1 MIFLLAPT
9 ISFASDIE
17 TSRFVS
23 VCTQIQNENM
33 HDVSSDEYTLFIELK
48 KQYYLDD
55 CNYLWLYLNKQES
68 ILIQNVSI
76 GDFRLLSNLETLRYL
91 SLNNNLIQDS
101 ASLPNL
107 PQLRYLNLSN
117 NKLTDFKGIPDYP
130 NLTVLRASD
139 NQITSIESL
148 RGLRSLEVL
157 DLTNN
162 AIESLWPLTELVEIQ
177 ELFADNNQ
185 TSNIL
190 PILYLP
196 EIRTLSLEQN
206 PIRFCP
212 RGAWTR
218 VQNQTLEMTPFLQS
232 FCINQ
237 RKQELKSL
245 VSFRSGHDKQPE

>member
-1 MIFLLAPT
+1 MTFLILPT
-9 ISFASDIE
+9 ISFGSDIE

-33 HDVSSDEYTLFIELK
+33 YDVSSDEYTLFIELK

-55 CNYLWLYLNKQES
+55 CHYLWLYLNKQES
-68 ILIQNVSI
+68 IQIQSVSVS
-76 GDFRLLSNLETLRYL
+76 DFQMLSNLETLRYL

-101 ASLPNL
+101 AALPNL
-107 PQLRYLNLSN
+107 PQLRYLNLSQN
-117 NKLTDFKGIPDYP
+117 NLTDFEGIPDYP

-139 NQITSIESL
+139 NKIASIESL
-148 RGLRSLEVL
+148 RGLHSLEVL

-162 AIESLWPLTELVEIQ
+162 EIESLWPLTELMKIQ

-185 TSNIL
+185 TRNIL

-196 EIRTLSLEQN
+196 DIHTLSLEQN
-206 PIRFCP
+206 PIQFCP
-212 RGAWTR
+212 RGSWTR
-218 VQNQTLEMTPFLQS
+218 IQNQTIEVTPFLKNY
-232 FCINQ
+232 CINQ

-245 VSFRSGHDKQPE
+245 VPFRSAYGKQSE